1 MINRP
6 CEWIKG
12 VDTCQASNGQRAES
26 VHRVKGI
33 RLCAYHSPY
42 DVTPANA
49 ETYPVDVSA
58 APRYASVG
66 DLDGDDPYCNRQ
78 AQPEPGS
85 VSEEG
90 FIVRTVTSVDV
101 PGKGTVALSSTV
113 AEDERSLFRH
123 VDAFRRSTS
132 AKPVTSG
139 FGLHDCDSPTCHSH
153 YRWTW
158 ETLSEDGTRSTDTV
172 WASRV

>member
-1 MINRP
+1 MNVRLYDGTVRCP
-6 CEWIKG
+6 SCNDASSYQS
-12 VDTCQASNGQRAES
+12 DTEDP
-26 VHRVKGI
+26 
-33 RLCAYHSPY
+33 CAYCGTS
-42 DVTPANA
+42 
-49 ETYPVDVSA
+49 
-58 APRYASVG
+58 G
-66 DLDGDDPYCNRQ
+66 K
-78 AQPEPGS
+78 AQPAPEALTKD
-85 VSEEG
+85 G

-139 FGLHDCDSPTCHSH
+139 FGLHDCDSPTCRSH

-158 ETLSEDGTRSTDTV
+158 ETLSEDGVRSTDTV